1 MLNSDFNQWRQKFQL
16 FNNKQFAITGDQW
29 AFVTAKVPQC
39 FCFFGF
45 FRFFLI
51 KLTSD
56 PHCIGHCRSKTK
68 HHSAAPSCAA
78 WVLAKKRINGRDEH
92 TQTYYWWHLPFPSYG
107 YKSLLS
113 TSSSFWQQIRRVLN
127 FFFFSRKVIGGSDK
141 RQSVGHVAPGG
152 ILTNF
157 SSTVI
162 SCVSCPGFSAS
173 LDVDVLAD
181 LKTIR

>member
-1 MLNSDFNQWRQKFQL
+1 MLNSDFNQWRQAFQL
-16 FNNKQFAITGDQW
+16 FNKQFAITGE
-29 AFVTAKVPQC
+29 VPEC
-39 FCFFGF
+39 SWLFCF

-113 TSSSFWQQIRRVLN
+113 TSSSFWQHIRRVLN
-127 FFFFSRKVIGGSDK
+127 FFFFFFSRKVIGGSDK
-141 RQSVGHVAPGG
+141 RQSVGHVARGG